1 MTEERWLAPQPEI
14 YAVGCFSQNL
24 TNWAVISL
32 LNSLLGSSGNS
43 LKQTRNETVDRTLQV
58 WLRHIASTAR
68 SRVTFEK
75 TQRKKNREI
84 PARDGRKRS
93 CGELSLWEKRITPER
108 FATRGFNMCGSFA
121 NRRGRKDNVS
131 EL

>member
-24 TNWAVISL
+24 TTWAVISL

-75 TQRKKNREI
+75 TQRKKTGRNQQEIDEKSQVVSCHCGRNALHQNGLPREVSMCAGLLRI
-84 PARDGRKRS
+84 DA
-93 CGELSLWEKRITPER
+93 GEKT
-108 FATRGFNMCGSFA
+108 M
-121 NRRGRKDNVS
+121 
-131 EL
+131 